1 MTWYKIVDDHNGIL
15 KTLFHGVNRSKTLTL
30 NKWLKAE
37 IKDVRDGSCQKT
49 YKSGFHI
56 LKTYEECKEY
66 LKRFTHIDKKK
77 IVKCKAMNVWSKT
90 HSRSNVYL
98 AEYIFIEENK

>member
-1 MTWYKIVDDHNGIL
+1 MKCYKIVDQHDDVL
-15 KTLFHGVNRSKTLTL
+15 KTLFHGVDGSRVLK
-30 NKWLKAE
+30 KGEWLKAV

-77 IVKCKAMNVWSKT
+77 IVKCKAMNVWSKI